1 MYGKKLLCGRKPRGH
16 ELLSKAMKTSLSGRA
31 LNSRELGSIFQQFS
45 HRFFFFFDSEQVKQT
60 HQNTVADKSKPMKII
75 SRHPIQDTFNA
86 SVSQKPED
94 ASGTH

>member
-45 HRFFFFFDSEQVKQT
+45 HRFFFFFDSEQVK
-60 HQNTVADKSKPMKII
+60 
-75 SRHPIQDTFNA
+75 
-86 SVSQKPED
+86 
-94 ASGTH
+94 